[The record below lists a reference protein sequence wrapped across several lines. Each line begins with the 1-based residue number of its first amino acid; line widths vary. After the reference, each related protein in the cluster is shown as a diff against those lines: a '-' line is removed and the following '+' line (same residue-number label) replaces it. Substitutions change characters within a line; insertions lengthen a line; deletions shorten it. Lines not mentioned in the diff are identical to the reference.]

1 MPRAVLL
8 RGEDKNATGI
18 VLYPRSKR
26 MNGGI
31 RFVLSVTAKSLVNCH
46 RLYKKLLY

>member
-8 RGEDKNATGI
+8 GGEDKNAAGI

-26 MNGGI
+26 MNGGQKA
-31 RFVLSVTAKSLVNCH
+31 FF
-46 RLYKKLLY
+46 